1 MNTVQLDRRFYEW
14 KEDADEP
21 THSSYRIRTELGLS
35 NGMFTWSNLLAKRR
49 VVILAEAGS
58 GKTAELKAQAHLQTE
73 AGKFA
78 FYSTVQDV
86 GREGLRDALGPEDK
100 LRFDEWC
107 KSTEP
112 GWFFID
118 SIDEAK
124 FDGIKIE
131 QAFRKI
137 AEDILGNEG
146 RTHIVLSGRHTDW
159 EFGRDASRLQDV
171 LPLPRVSITEPIP
184 PLETLIRRVLNY
196 EKPPEPIPA
205 ETQLIVVMAPL
216 DPDRVREYATAKN
229 APELDA
235 LINAI
240 ESANMWDFVRRP
252 LDLNWIVGYWR
263 IHRHLGSLTEMIEAS
278 LRERVK
284 ENDTD
289 RGRHDTLAGER
300 AFHGLER
307 IGAALVF
314 GKQATIAIPDKDA
327 PIQDMG
333 TAIVIDDV
341 LPDWS
346 PEDRVQLLTRPA
358 FDPATFSRARLHNDN
373 EGVVRAYLAA
383 RWLCRL
389 RRVNLSQHS
398 LDELLFSQTYGINLV
413 KPSMQETAT
422 WLCLWNES
430 VATEVIQRAPFLL
443 FSGGDPASLPLQTRQ
458 DALEAQIERMRLGE
472 EIPMLDTDSLRRFAQ
487 PDIAPVLRTIWD
499 TNKKHL
505 EISQFVLRLIS
516 LGKLHGCADI
526 AYASS
531 LGEYQDIY
539 TATVAGRA
547 LLAVG
552 NARQKQDYA
561 DYIKKNYKSISP
573 AIVWHA
579 VDDLFPQLIGIDNLL
594 TILATIQLG
603 DGERGGFNLEWHGDK
618 LSARLK
624 SAADLTRL
632 IEGLLSHLRAETPNP
647 DLEVKSL
654 RETQYATMLLEAA
667 DRLLKLS
674 PLNDAPNAVID
685 AVLYV
690 GNRDFDRSVLRHKEG
705 ANVVKQ
711 LHRTAERRRT
721 AFWRAAGHFDNYG
734 RRSGE
739 PLMSMWQMKLLG
751 WEPGLLHEDIDWL
764 LQDAPNREIVAE
776 RRLAISVVFEL
787 CFDTGIFD
795 DALKARIAAV
805 AGTDSELQEVYT
817 KRMTPIPISEEA
829 IRSREHWAESVRQGK
844 QAQADHVKEWMDF
857 VTDMRANPSELQ
869 KLLPQKRDTVDDRIF
884 NLWKLLDQ
892 SVRGKTKYAIDT
904 VAPLVE
910 IAGQEVSSLF
920 SDRLA
925 EIWRNWKPKLKST
938 LQPSEKNHIN
948 SIDCMCIAGISIEAA
963 SHPDWVLGLKEEDA
977 IRAAEFAT
985 RELNGYPFWLKELVA
1000 KWPMVVEGVLAK
1012 EAISDFD
1019 NSPPDS
1025 YYETLNKI
1033 NRDAES
1039 LSHVMAPC
1047 LWREL
1052 QSRQNLQQK
1061 ALEPLLSILV
1071 CGLPDSDR
1079 CDFYTLVHQRFL
1091 SIDDPHISNLY
1102 LGAAYAINAE
1112 GATDALF
1119 VKLDQLEEVKKTAFV
1134 EGVLPQIFGTFWS
1147 RAEPWATAFTVPILE
1162 RLVLLAYRYVRVE
1175 DDLERANGGVY
1186 TPVQRDH
1193 AQDARWIAITR
1204 LVETP
1209 GSEAFNAIMRLIDLP
1224 EFPASRSRVS
1234 ALAIKR
1240 AAIDSD
1246 QDIWTANRV
1255 LKFEQDGLSA
1265 DRSLGSYQAVT
1276 GSNAGRDINQ
1286 ITINNNFLASS
1297 NGALSMNTS
1306 KEHQQLPTGQTIE
1319 GVATGGAISQSS
1331 EFEGDAQIIRNSQAA
1346 GGISQTKR
1354 KTAELEFMGLK
1365 GKGLLGIAA
1374 RVFVTLVGRL
1384 IKYFAT

>member
-35 NGMFTWSNLLAKRR
+35 DGMFTWSNLLAKRR

-58 GKTAELKAQAHLQTE
+58 GKTEELKAQAHLQTV

-78 FYSTVQDV
+78 FYSTVQYV
-86 GREGLRDALGPEDK
+86 GRGGLKDALGPKDK
-100 LRFDEWC
+100 LRFDDWC

-171 LPLPRVSITEPIP
+171 LPLPRVDITEPIP

-216 DPDRVREYATAKN
+216 DPGRVREYAIAKN
-229 APELDA
+229 APELNA

-263 IHRHLGSLTEMIEAS
+263 IHRQLGSLTEMIEAS

-289 RGRHDTLAGER
+289 RGRHDSLAGER

-314 GKQATIAIPDKDA
+314 GKQATIAIPEKDA

-346 PEDRVQLLTRPA
+346 PEDRMQLLTRPA
-358 FDPATFSRARLHNDN
+358 FDPATFGRARLHNDN
-373 EGVVRAYLAA
+373 QGVVRAYLAA
-383 RWLCRL
+383 RWLCWL
-389 RRVNLSQHS
+389 WKANLSEENLHA
-398 LDELLFSQTYGINLV
+398 LLFSQTYGINLV
-413 KPSMQETAT
+413 KPSMQETAA
-422 WLCLWNES
+422 WLSLWDKS
-430 VATEVIQRAPFLL
+430 VAAEVIQRAPFLL
-443 FSGGDPASLPLQTRQ
+443 LTGGDPASLSLETRQ
-458 DALEAQIERMRLGE
+458 NALESLIERMRRDE
-472 EIPMLDTDSLRRFAQ
+472 EIPILDYDGLTRFAQ

-499 TNKKHL
+499 ADKNHL
-505 EISQFVLRLIS
+505 EISQFVLTLIR

-618 LSARLK
+618 LAARLK

-632 IEGLLSHLRAETPNP
+632 IEGLLSLFREEQP
-647 DLEVKSL
+647 DLEVGVRSL
-654 RETQYATMLLEAA
+654 RETQYAAMLVKAA
-667 DRLLKLS
+667 DWLLQLS
-674 PLNDAPNAVID
+674 PLSDAPEAAID
-685 AVLYV
+685 AILYV
-690 GNRDFDRSVLRHKEG
+690 GNRSFNIALLSQKKE
-705 ANVVKQ
+705 ANAVVQ
-711 LHRTAERRRT
+711 LHKTVERRRK
-721 AFWRAAGHFDNYG
+721 AIWRAVTLFGSHSPYYG
-734 RRSGE
+734 QS
-739 PLMSMWQMKLLG
+739 LMNWWKIQYLG
-751 WEPGLLHEDIDWL
+751 LEPGLLHEDIDWL
-764 LQDAPNREIVAE
+764 LEDAAKRSSAME
-776 RRLAISVVFEL
+776 RQIAFTLVFDL
-787 CFDTGIFD
+787 CFNTGIYD

-805 AGTDSELQEVYT
+805 VAMHSDLKDIYLDRTTLRRMSPAEL
-817 KRMTPIPISEEA
+817 KISDNHYLTA
-829 IRSREHWAESVRQGK
+829 LKNK
-844 QAQADHVKEWMDF
+844 QAETDWVNGWIDF
-857 VTDMRANPSELQ
+857 VTEMRASPSKLKE
-869 KLLPQKRDTVDDRIF
+869 LLPTTSPNSVDYRIF
-884 NLWKLLDQ
+884 DLWQLLRQ
-892 SVRGKTKYAIDT
+892 AVPNRTQYAIDT

-910 IAGQEVSSLF
+910 IAGQEVASLF

-925 EIWRNWKPKLKST
+925 EIWRSWRPKLKST
-938 LQPSEKNHIN
+938 LPSYEKNNIN

-963 SHPDWVLGLKEEDA
+963 SHTDWVLGLKEEDA

-985 RELNGYPFWLKELVA
+985 RELNGYPFWFKELVA
-1000 KWPMVVEGVLAK
+1000 KWPMVVESVLAK

-1071 CGLPDSDR
+1071 CGLSDSDK
-1079 CDFYTLVHQRFL
+1079 CDFYTLVLHRFR
-1091 SIDDPHISNLY
+1091 SIDDPHISDLY
-1102 LGAAYAINAE
+1102 LGAAYAINAQ

-1119 VKLDQLEEVKKTAFV
+1119 GKLDQLEDV
-1134 EGVLPQIFGTFWS
+1134 EKRHLVERVLPKIFG
-1147 RAEPWATAFTVPILE
+1147 RYAKPWAAVFNVATLE
-1162 RLVLLAYRYVRVE
+1162 HLVLLAFRYVRVE
-1175 DDLERANGGVY
+1175 DDLERPNRGVY
-1186 TPVQRDH
+1186 TPVQRNH
-1193 AQDARWIAITR
+1193 AQDARSAALMR

-1224 EFPASRSRVS
+1224 EFPASRSRVN
-1234 ALAIKR
+1234 ALAMKR

-1246 QDIWTANRV
+1246 QDRWAADRV
-1255 LKFEQDGLSA
+1255 FKFEQSALST

-1286 ITINNNFLASS
+1286 FTINNNFLAIS
-1297 NGALSMNTS
+1297 NGVLPMNTS
-1306 KEHQQLPTGQTIE
+1306 KEHQPQLPTGQTIE
-1319 GVATGGAISQSS
+1319 GVAAGGAISQST
-1331 EFEGDAQIIRNSQAA
+1331 EFEGDAQIIRNAQVA
-1346 GGISQTKR
+1346 GGISQAKR

-1365 GKGLLGIAA
+1365 GTGLLGIAA
-1374 RVFVTLVGRL
+1374 AVFVILV